1 MHLNNYAVT
10 PYVTIVTDCD
20 LLTGVTA
27 EPSLRPDLS
36 VAHFE
41 SPPLRLHQFILHQCK
56 HLGRMDADVSL

>member
-1 MHLNNYAVT
+1 MHLCNYVVT

-27 EPSLRPDLS
+27 EPSFSGPALS

-41 SPPLRLHQFILHQCK
+41 SPPVPAK
-56 HLGRMDADVSL
+56 V